1 MKLSNITGKINEI
14 HKLGN
19 KKDYF
24 IKTLS
29 ITLSNRD
36 RYNLPFFNE

>member
-14 HKLGN
+14 HKLGT
-19 KKDYF
+19 KKDHF

-29 ITLSNRD
+29 IILSNEG